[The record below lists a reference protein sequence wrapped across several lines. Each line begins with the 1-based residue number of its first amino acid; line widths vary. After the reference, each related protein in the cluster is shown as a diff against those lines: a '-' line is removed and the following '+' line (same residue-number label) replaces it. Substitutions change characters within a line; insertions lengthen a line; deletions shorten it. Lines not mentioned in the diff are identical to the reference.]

1 MIYLKEGEKH
11 PNQTKVTKEVLKK
24 RKMLAK
30 GLKYQK
36 AATILRKTDEVK
48 PTSGLAV
55 DASVLKKG
63 RYGKVGIAE
72 IRGVDIETG
81 KIVFNKKIS
90 WETTNNLAEYLALY
104 IGFLYLDKEGK
115 ELVIY
120 SDSTI
125 AISWVRNGKCKTEY
139 HSTDPKQQHNII
151 KAERRTKEK
160 WGNVKAV
167 RFWNKKEWGENP
179 ADFGRK
185 QKKTL

>member
-24 RKMLAK
+24 RNKTK
-30 GLKYQK
+30 KELKFK
-36 AATILRKTDEVK
+36 EATNSLTKTDSFK
-48 PTSGLAV
+48 PVNGIVV
-55 DASVLKKG
+55 DASVRKKDNKNPIG
-63 RYGKVGIAE
+63 SGE

-90 WETTNNLAEYLALY
+90 WAIESNLAEYLAIY
-104 IGFLYLDKEGK
+104 IGFLYLDNLGK

-120 SDSTI
+120 SDNTN
-125 AISWVRNGKCKTEY
+125 AISWIKNGKCKTNM
-139 HSTDPKQQHNII
+139 HSTDIKQQHNIL
-151 KAERRTKEK
+151 KAERRTKED
-160 WGNVKAV
+160 WGNIKAV

-185 QKKTL
+185 RNN